1 MSEMTV
7 LFFQQI
13 VKMFLMLLIGFLAVK
28 AKIMPPTA
36 GKGLSQVIVAV
47 IRPCAI
53 LYAFQVDFTHE
64 RLLGLALAIFGAAL
78 SHVVLIFVTWLL
90 GDKALH
96 LSPVERASMIYSNSG
111 NLLMPLIAAT
121 MGQEW
126 LFYTC
131 AYMSALQ
138 LFVWT
143 HGKSLICEEPQVD
156 FKKALCNLNIIA
168 MVLGLLF
175 FCARIRF
182 PGVLGQAVESLGG
195 ALGSTSMLSIG
206 ISFATI
212 SHLDLKKMSRVLI
225 VTVNR
230 LIVYPLIMLAVFL
243 LLRLNTLLPGAHEI
257 LMITL
262 LGVGAPTGVVVTQIA
277 QLYDKEADH
286 ASLIGVFTMLCS
298 ILTLPALIW
307 VYESV
312 TALL

>member
-143 HGKSLICEEPQVD
+143 HGK
-156 FKKALCNLNIIA
+156 K
-168 MVLGLLF
+168 
-175 FCARIRF
+175 
-182 PGVLGQAVESLGG
+182 
-195 ALGSTSMLSIG
+195 
-206 ISFATI
+206 
-212 SHLDLKKMSRVLI
+212 SHLRGTSGG
-225 VTVNR
+225 
-230 LIVYPLIMLAVFL
+230 F
-243 LLRLNTLLPGAHEI
+243 
-257 LMITL
+257 
-262 LGVGAPTGVVVTQIA
+262 
-277 QLYDKEADH
+277 
-286 ASLIGVFTMLCS
+286 
-298 ILTLPALIW
+298 
-307 VYESV
+307 
-312 TALL
+312 